1 MSHVERGNGIGW
13 RWVPGRNYHEAAAAL
28 RQRLMREL
36 CTINVREH
44 HQLKL
49 RRLDKYVRC
58 AGADGGGA
66 GDYAR
71 TAACV
76 YRV

>member
-1 MSHVERGNGIGW
+1 
-13 RWVPGRNYHEAAAAL
+13 
-28 RQRLMREL
+28 MREL

-71 TAACV
+71 TTAW
-76 YRV
+76 YRERQRAYEASQGFRGRAGWRPAGTCRA